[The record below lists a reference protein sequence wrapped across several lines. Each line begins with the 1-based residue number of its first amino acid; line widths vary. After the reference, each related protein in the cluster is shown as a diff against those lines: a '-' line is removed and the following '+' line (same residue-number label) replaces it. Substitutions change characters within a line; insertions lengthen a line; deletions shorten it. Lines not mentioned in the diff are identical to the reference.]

1 MADIP
6 TVAPTDT
13 PTGTPTGTPTDPDA
27 PVDRSLMD
35 NPEAASDREHGAIDY
50 AHAAGQVVE
59 PIEAGPGDMPVQR
72 QNLTFEG
79 FMSITR
85 YGGTAVVLLVFWA
98 TLVYAMGGSP
108 LLSALSTFGLGLLL
122 AAALKLR
129 GAYFLALVGATVVF
143 WIVGAVTHVGPDIA
157 EPGEIEVEA
166 ATDSE

>member
-1 MADIP
+1 MAANP
-6 TVAPTDT
+6 
-13 PTGTPTGTPTDPDA
+13 PTDPTA
-27 PVDRSLMD
+27 PVDQSLMD
-35 NPEAASDREHGAIDY
+35 NPQVAATPDAAIDY
-50 AHAAGQVVE
+50 AHAAGEVVK
-59 PIEAGPGDMPVQR
+59 PIEAGPGDMPVER

-108 LLSALSTFGLGLLL
+108 LWSALSTFGLGLLL

-129 GAYFLALVGATVVF
+129 GAYFLALFGTTILF
-143 WIVGAVTHVGPDIA
+143 WLIGMFTQVSPDIP
-157 EPGEIEVEA
+157 EPGEIEVDA

>member
-1 MADIP
+1 MA
-6 TVAPTDT
+6 ANS
-13 PTGTPTGTPTDPDA
+13 PTDPNA
-27 PVDRSLMD
+27 PVDQSLMD
-35 NPEAASDREHGAIDY
+35 NPDASADREHGAIDY
-50 AHAAGQVVE
+50 AHAAGEVIE
-59 PIEAGPGDMPVQR
+59 PIEAGPGDMPVER

-108 LLSALSTFGLGLLL
+108 LWSALSTFGLGLLL

-129 GAYFLALVGATVVF
+129 GAYFLALIGTTILF
-143 WIVGAVTHVGPDIA
+143 WLIGMFTQVGPDIA
-157 EPGEIEVEA
+157 EPGEIAVDA

>member
-1 MADIP
+1 MAANP
-6 TVAPTDT
+6 
-13 PTGTPTGTPTDPDA
+13 PTDPNA
-27 PVDRSLMD
+27 PVDQSLMD
-35 NPEAASDREHGAIDY
+35 NPDARADREHGAIDY
-50 AHAAGQVVE
+50 AHAAGEVVE
-59 PIEAGPGDMPVQR
+59 PIEAGPGDMPVER

-129 GAYFLALVGATVVF
+129 GAYFLALFGTTILF
-143 WIVGAVTHVGPDIA
+143 WLIGMFTQVSPDIP
-157 EPGEIEVEA
+157 EPGEIEVDA